1 MSGEE
6 QTNEGT
12 AAIAANGRVDR
23 NVMQLGE
30 HVMLNTDD
38 VRHHTEVGTGYSKD
52 AMLGKAADEIDALR
66 LAISTAY
73 GHLWHVNNE
82 PGTPNQHSPERA
94 AFDARKILR
103 DLLTHEQRGE
113 AINRVR
119 ELLVHNA

>member
-1 MSGEE
+1 
-6 QTNEGT
+6 
-12 AAIAANGRVDR
+12 
-23 NVMQLGE
+23 
-30 HVMLNTDD
+30 MLNTDD

-66 LAISTAY
+66 QAIATAY

-103 DLLTHEQRGE
+103 ALMTNEQRGE

-119 ELLVHNA
+119 ELLVHNVKLTSPPTTAGTTE